1 MPTEL
6 GFIASN
12 YYLKHTTAHKFHTEL
27 VEGMTFRDVLKLLS
41 DAE

>member
-12 YYLKHTTAHKFHTEL
+12 YYLKHQTAKRFFNEL
-27 VEGMTFRDVLKLLS
+27 KDEMNFRQVL
-41 DAE
+41 

>member
-12 YYLKHTTAHKFHTEL
+12 YYLKHTTAHKFHSEL
-27 VEGMTFRDVLKLLS
+27 VEGMTFRDILKLMS
-41 DAE
+41 DA